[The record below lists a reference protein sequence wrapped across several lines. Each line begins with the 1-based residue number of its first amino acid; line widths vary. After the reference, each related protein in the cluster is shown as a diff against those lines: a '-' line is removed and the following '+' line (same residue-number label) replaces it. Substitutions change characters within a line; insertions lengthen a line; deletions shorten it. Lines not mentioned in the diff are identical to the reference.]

1 MGWVTVCPNAI
12 TLEERETV
20 AFDKAAVEKNMA
32 AKQAQSEPLPC
43 GCPSTHAKTFDR
55 QKTSAPTM
63 PTATETVVS
72 ELRQWPVQI
81 KLVSPAAPF
90 LQGAHLLVAADCT
103 AFANANVH
111 QQFMKSKVT
120 LIGCPKLDME
130 DYSDKLAEILANN
143 DIQSVSVLR
152 MSVPCCGGMTEA
164 VKQALVKSGKMI
176 PWNVTVVDTDGTIL
190 A

>member
-1 MGWVTVCPNAI
+1 
-12 TLEERETV
+12 
-20 AFDKAAVEKNMA
+20 
-32 AKQAQSEPLPC
+32 
-43 GCPSTHAKTFDR
+43 
-55 QKTSAPTM
+55 
-63 PTATETVVS
+63 
-72 ELRQWPVQI
+72 
-81 KLVSPAAPF
+81 
-90 LQGAHLLVAADCT
+90 LQRAHLLVAADCT

-111 QQFMKSKVT
+111 QQFMKNKVT

-176 PWNVTVVDTDGTIL
+176 PWNVTVLDTDGTIL